1 MITLMLVFPLFLG
14 AGAAFGL
21 VLITWRENERRALT
35 LLDDAIWTLLGSLL
49 LGRAV
54 FVALTWSYFQAHLLE
69 APAFWAGGISGPG
82 ALAGGV
88 ISVLILI
95 RIRKGK
101 GSLLDELLPLAGSL
115 AVFSWLACW
124 AAGIAY
130 GKPVQ
135 GWLGLPAKDEWG
147 VMSSRLPVQLAGA
160 LLTLVLIYLID
171 RFRLKLPLP
180 GQQGFA
186 GLAGLGLVL
195 ALLSFYR
202 GDPASFLAGL
212 RLDAWAGF
220 AFFTAGLAGFLVT
233 WLKAAVRRRE
243 VFQTPVAVEGS
254 EL

>member
-14 AGAAFGL
+14 AGTAFGL
-21 VLITWRENERRALT
+21 VLITWRVNERRALT

-49 LGRAV
+49 MGRAI
-54 FVALTWSYFQAHLLE
+54 FVALTWSYFRAHLLE
-69 APAFWAGGISGPG
+69 IPAFWAGGMSGPG

-95 RIRKGK
+95 RIRKEK
-101 GSLLDELLPLAGSL
+101 GSLIDELLPLAGSL
-115 AVFSWLACW
+115 AVFTWLACW

-147 VMSSRLPVQLAGA
+147 LMSSRLPVQLAGA
-160 LLTLVLIYLID
+160 LLTLGLIYLID
-171 RFRLKLPLP
+171 RFRLNLSLP

-195 ALLSFYR
+195 ALLSFFR
-202 GDPASFLAGL
+202 GDPASTLAGL
-212 RLDAWAGF
+212 RLDAWAGL
-220 AFFTAGLAGFLVT
+220 ALFTTGLAGFLFS
-233 WLKAAVRRRE
+233 WFKSAVRRRE
-243 VFQTPVAVEGS
+243 VFHNPVSVEGS
-254 EL
+254 